1 MGWIGWILGDLWVL
15 GICGFWGLGAGLPLG
30 LTSYKVGGGGV
41 MNHCYPHCKE
51 DWPEEWTCFEGG
63 EGEGWGEMGLGLG
76 LGVGGWED
84 GLREDERESLKGF
97 PKYLKVAEALRR
109 KG

>member
-1 MGWIGWILGDLWVL
+1 MWDGLVEYW

-41 MNHCYPHCKE
+41 MNHCHPHCKE

-63 EGEGWGEMGLGLG
+63 GGGRMGGD
-76 LGVGGWED
+76 GVGVGRWA
-84 GLREDERESLKGF
+84 ERMKGRVSKGF
-97 PKYLKVAEALRR
+97 QRI
-109 KG
+109 

>member
-1 MGWIGWILGDLWVL
+1 MWDGLVEYW

-76 LGVGGWED
+76 LGLGVGGWED